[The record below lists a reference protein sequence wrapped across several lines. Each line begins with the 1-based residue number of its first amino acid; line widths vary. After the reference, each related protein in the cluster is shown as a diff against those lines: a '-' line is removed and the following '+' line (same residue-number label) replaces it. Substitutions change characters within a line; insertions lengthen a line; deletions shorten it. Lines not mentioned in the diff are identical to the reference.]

1 MSYNIEIIDSK
12 DPSVQL
18 TASKQSTEVLFND
31 VLNEIKG
38 FKHQII
44 LKVLWSRYK
53 ENTYREFNRR
63 RISRYFYSQS
73 IISKVIHLIAW

>member
-18 TASKQSTEVLFND
+18 TASKQSTEVLFD
-31 VLNEIKG
+31 DALNEIKG

-44 LKVLWSRYK
+44 LKVL
-53 ENTYREFNRR
+53 
-63 RISRYFYSQS
+63 
-73 IISKVIHLIAW
+73 